1 MSQIRKKLKLG
12 NYANITD
19 MTGDLYLMLDNARKA
34 FPPAHKVYKDAA
46 KMLKILNEKLVDV
59 AVDQD
64 DSETEDGDASLASLA
79 SALSNSSPH
88 STPVPKPKK
97 GRPRLF
103 GNTTT
108 PLAHGGTPS
117 GSMTTPGP
125 MKPRLNNTFSLKK
138 KLLSLQKYLSD
149 YQVSGRNFLRLSIFS
164 SSSIF
169 LKTILDR
176 W

>member
-12 NYANITD
+12 NYTNITD

-46 KMLKILNEKLVDV
+46 KMLKILNQKLVDV

-79 SALSNSSPH
+79 SALSNSSPG
-88 STPVPKPKK
+88 TPIPKPKK
-97 GRPRLF
+97 GRPRLLA
-103 GNTTT
+103 NTVT
-108 PLAHGGTPS
+108 PLHGGAMS
-117 GSMTTPGP
+117 TPGS

-149 YQVSGRNFLRLSIFS
+149 YQVSYHY
-164 SSSIF
+164 
-169 LKTILDR
+169 
-176 W
+176 

>member
-34 FPPAHKVYKDAA
+34 FPPAHKVYRDAA
-46 KMLKILNEKLVDV
+46 KMLKILNQKLVDA

-79 SALSNSSPH
+79 SALSNSSPG
-88 STPVPKPKK
+88 TPVPKPKK
-97 GRPRLF
+97 GRPRLLA
-103 GNTTT
+103 NAATPTTT
-108 PLAHGGTPS
+108 AGTPS
-117 GSMTTPGP
+117 STMTTPGP
-125 MKPRLNNTFSLKK
+125 IKPRLNNTFSLKK

-149 YQVSGRNFLRLSIFS
+149 YTVSLMFVMKKFERM
-164 SSSIF
+164 
-169 LKTILDR
+169 KT
-176 W
+176 

>member
-34 FPPAHKVYKDAA
+34 FPPAHKVHKDAA
-46 KMLKILNEKLVDV
+46 KMLKVLNQKLVDA

-64 DSETEDGDASLASLA
+64 DSETEDGENASLASLA
-79 SALSNSSPH
+79 SALSNSSPG
-88 STPVPKPKK
+88 TPVPKPKK
-97 GRPRLF
+97 GRPRLL
-103 GNTTT
+103 GNTAT
-108 PLAHGGTPS
+108 PSAHGGTPT
-117 GSMTTPGP
+117 GAMTTPGP

-149 YQVSGRNFLRLSIFS
+149 YQVSQRFYE
-164 SSSIF
+164 
-169 LKTILDR
+169 T
-176 W
+176 

>member
-12 NYANITD
+12 NYTNITD

-46 KMLKILNEKLVDV
+46 KMLKILNQKLVDV

-79 SALSNSSPH
+79 SALSNSSPG
-88 STPVPKPKK
+88 TPVPKPKK
-97 GRPRLF
+97 GRPRLL
-103 GNTTT
+103 GNTAT
-108 PLAHGGTPS
+108 PSAHGTPS
-117 GSMTTPGP
+117 SAMTTPGP

-138 KLLSLQKYLSD
+138 KLWSLQKYLSD
-149 YQVSGRNFLRLSIFS
+149 YSVSCRVNVES
-164 SSSIF
+164 
-169 LKTILDR
+169 
-176 W
+176 